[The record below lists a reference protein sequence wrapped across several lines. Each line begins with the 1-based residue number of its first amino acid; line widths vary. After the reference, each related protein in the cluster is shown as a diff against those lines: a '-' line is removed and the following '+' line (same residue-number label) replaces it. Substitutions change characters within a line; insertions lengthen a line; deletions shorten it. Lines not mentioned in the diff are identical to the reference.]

1 MEISGFEYSKN
12 ILSFYHSY
20 QSSSNKKD
28 KQDFF
33 KTQSDFILFSSAFK
47 IKLLNNKGKFLRIHC
62 DMQQNTIREPY
73 SLVTLSNEVYGMEV
87 LTETERIKIKNEI
100 DEYHQGLKKSKE
112 VMGDISNKDT
122 SNNSTKNS
130 KYLEISN

>member
-1 MEISGFEYSKN
+1 
-12 ILSFYHSY
+12 
-20 QSSSNKKD
+20 
-28 KQDFF
+28 
-33 KTQSDFILFSSAFK
+33 
-47 IKLLNNKGKFLRIHC
+47 
-62 DMQQNTIREPY
+62 MQQNTIREPY